1 MDDHEARGLLE
12 GRRTELE
19 RIRDFARE
27 QLGPAPGEQELA
39 TYDQHPADLATDTI
53 QREQHLSEIDMASES
68 LREVEEAMRRLDA
81 GTYGVCE
88 VGGERIPD
96 ARLRALPEARTC
108 VRHAAEAVV

>member
-1 MDDHEARGLLE
+1 MDGQEARKLLDQ
-12 GRRTELE
+12 RRKELE

-27 QLGPAPGEQELA
+27 QLGPPPEEEELA

-53 QREQHLSEIDMASES
+53 QREQHLSEIDMAEAS
-68 LREVEEAMRRLDA
+68 LREVEEAMKRLDK

-88 VGGERIPD
+88 VGGEKIPD

-108 VRHAAEAVV
+108 VQHAAEAVV